1 MHSSDSK
8 IALLVLAAG
17 LGSRFGGDKQINGV
31 GPNGEFLLEYS
42 VYDALH
48 AGFDQIVLVVNKE
61 VEQPL
66 RERIEPIVGK
76 DRLSI
81 VIQPLPDPDQRKKPW
96 GTGHAVLSAK
106 SVIHGPF
113 MVINGDDFYG
123 RDAFELAN
131 ETLRGG
137 EISSSQM
144 AMIGYQ
150 LKRTLSANGPVSRGV
165 CRIDE
170 FDFLLHVTEFTGI
183 QRALHGQIS
192 ANETDVFLSDDSVV
206 SMNCWLF
213 DASFFDWLEVE
224 FNLFLRE
231 NKESTTAEF
240 YLPSA
245 VQEGLNKEKFQVR
258 VIDSSAR
265 WCGLTYASD
274 REEVQKNLG
283 DFIDQGFYPKQLSHG

>member
-1 MHSSDSK
+1 MHSNDSK
-8 IALLVLAAG
+8 ITLLVLAAG

-42 VYDALH
+42 IYDALH

-76 DRLSI
+76 DRLSM
-81 VIQPLPDPDQRKKPW
+81 VIQPLPDQRKKPW
-96 GTGHAVLSAK
+96 GTGHAVLSASSIIK
-106 SVIHGPF
+106 GPF
-113 MVINGDDFYG
+113 MVINGDDYYG

-131 ETLRGG
+131 EILRGV

-150 LKRTLSANGPVSRGV
+150 LKRTLSVNGPVSRGV
-165 CRIDE
+165 CSLNNDG
-170 FDFLLHVTEFTGI
+170 FLLNVTEFTGI
-183 QRALHGQIS
+183 QRASNGQIS
-192 ANETDVFLSDDSVV
+192 AIETDDFLADDTVV

-213 DASFFDWLEVE
+213 DASFFDWLKVE
-224 FNLFLRE
+224 FSQFLRE
-231 NKESTTAEF
+231 NKESTTTEF
-240 YLPSA
+240 YLPSV
-245 VQEGLNKEKFQVR
+245 VQAALTKEKFRVR
-258 VIDSSAR
+258 VMLTNAR

-283 DFIDQGFYPKQLSHG
+283 DFIGQGLYPNQLNRG

>member
-1 MHSSDSK
+1 MNSK
-8 IALLVLAAG
+8 ECKTSLLVLAAG

-42 VYDALH
+42 IYDALH

-76 DRLSI
+76 DRLST

-106 SVIHGPF
+106 SVINGPF

-123 RDAFELAN
+123 REAFELAN
-131 ETLRGG
+131 ELLRGG
-137 EISSSQM
+137 EISSVQM

-165 CRIDE
+165 CSLDE
-170 FDFLLHVTEFTGI
+170 DGFLLNVSEFTGI
-183 QRALHGQIS
+183 ERPLSGQIS
-192 ANETDVFLSDDSVV
+192 SKETDDFLSDDTTV

-213 DASFFDWLEVE
+213 DVSFFDWLEVE
-224 FNLFLRE
+224 FAQFLKE
-231 NKESTTAEF
+231 NRDNATAEF

-245 VQEGLNKEKFQVR
+245 VQAALTKEKFR
-258 VIDSSAR
+258 VPVMVTNAR

-274 REEVQKNLG
+274 REEVQKNLCA
-283 DFIDQGFYPKQLSHG
+283 FIDQGFYPKHLRYG

>member
-1 MHSSDSK
+1 MNSK
-8 IALLVLAAG
+8 ECKTSLLVLAAG

-42 VYDALH
+42 IFDALH

-66 RERIEPIVGK
+66 RERMEPILGK
-76 DRLSI
+76 DRLSM
-81 VIQPLPDPDQRKKPW
+81 VIQPLPDSDQRKKPW
-96 GTGHAVLSAK
+96 GTGHAVLSVR
-106 SVIHGPF
+106 SIIQGPF

-123 RDAFELAN
+123 REAFELAN
-131 ETLRGG
+131 EILRGG
-137 EISSSQM
+137 EISSVQM

-170 FDFLLHVTEFTGI
+170 FDFLLNVTEFTGI
-183 QRALHGQIS
+183 QRASNGQIL
-192 ANETDVFLSDDSVV
+192 AKEIDDFLSDDTIV

-213 DASFFDWLEVE
+213 DTSFFDWLEVE
-224 FNLFLRE
+224 FAQFLRE
-231 NKESTTAEF
+231 NRDDATAEF

-245 VQEGLNKEKFQVR
+245 VQEGLTKEKFNVR
-258 VIDSSAR
+258 VIDSNAH

-274 REEVQKNLG
+274 LEEVQKNLR
-283 DFIDQGFYPKQLSHG
+283 DFIAQGFYPKQLSHG

>member
-1 MHSSDSK
+1 MNSK
-8 IALLVLAAG
+8 ECKTSLLVLAAG

-81 VIQPLPDPDQRKKPW
+81 VIQPLPDPVQRKKPW
-96 GTGHAVLSAK
+96 GTGHAVLSVR
-106 SVIHGPF
+106 SIIQGPF

-131 ETLRGG
+131 EILRGG
-137 EISSSQM
+137 EISSVQM

-170 FDFLLHVTEFTGI
+170 FDFLLNVTEFTGI
-183 QRALHGQIS
+183 QRTFHGQIS
-192 ANETDVFLSDDSVV
+192 ANETDDFLSDDTVV

-224 FNLFLRE
+224 FSQFLRE
-231 NKESTTAEF
+231 NKESTTTEF

-245 VQEGLNKEKFQVR
+245 VQAALTKEKFRVR
-258 VIDSSAR
+258 VMLTNAR

-283 DFIDQGFYPKQLSHG
+283 DFIDQGFYPKQLNHG

>member
-1 MHSSDSK
+1 MNSNECKTS
-8 IALLVLAAG
+8 LLVLAAG
-17 LGSRFGGDKQINGV
+17 LGSRFGSDKQINGV

-76 DRLSI
+76 DRLSM
-81 VIQPLPDPDQRKKPW
+81 VIQPLPVQRKKPW
-96 GTGHAVLSAK
+96 GTGHAVLSAR
-106 SVIHGPF
+106 SVIQGPF

-131 ETLRGG
+131 EILRGG
-137 EISSSQM
+137 EISSVQM

-165 CRIDE
+165 CSLNNDG
-170 FDFLLHVTEFTGI
+170 FLLNVSEFSGI
-183 QRALHGQIS
+183 QRASHGQIS
-192 ANETDVFLSDDSVV
+192 AKETDSFLSDDTVV

-224 FNLFLRE
+224 FSQFLRE
-231 NKESTTAEF
+231 NKESTTTEF

-245 VQEGLNKEKFQVR
+245 VQAALTKEKFRVR
-258 VIDSSAR
+258 VMVTNAR

-283 DFIDQGFYPKQLSHG
+283 DFIDQGFYPKQLNHG

>member
-1 MHSSDSK
+1 MNSK
-8 IALLVLAAG
+8 EYKTSLLVLAAG

-42 VYDALH
+42 VYDALN

-81 VIQPLPDPDQRKKPW
+81 VIQPLPDTDQRKKPW
-96 GTGHAVLSAK
+96 GTGHAVLTAK
-106 SVIHGPF
+106 SVINGPF

-123 RDAFELAN
+123 REAFELAN
-131 ETLRGG
+131 EILRGG
-137 EISSSQM
+137 EISSVQM

-165 CRIDE
+165 CSLDE
-170 FDFLLHVTEFTGI
+170 DGFLLNVSEFTGI
-183 QRALHGQIS
+183 ERALSGQIS
-192 ANETDVFLSDDSVV
+192 AKETDNFLSDDTIV

-224 FNLFLRE
+224 FSQFFKE
-231 NKESTTAEF
+231 NRDNATAEF

-245 VQEGLNKEKFQVR
+245 VQEGLNKEKFLVR
-258 VIDSSAR
+258 VIDSNAL

-274 REEVQKNLG
+274 LEEVQKNLR
-283 DFIDQGFYPKQLSHG
+283 DFIAQGFYPKQLSHG